1 MKWLMTLFI
10 RNECEVLIQSE
21 AEDCFKK
28 TPTII
33 LTARLSSSEVS
44 LEKGFEAKTV
54 KLTYRSLKSSSPSG
68 QNCLHFELFFMKQ
81 SRTSD
86 WFFCTKECEL
96 VKSGYIFGNLS
107 VDFE

>member
-10 RNECEVLIQSE
+10 RNECEVLIESE

-54 KLTYRSLKSSSPSG
+54 KLTYRSLKSL
-68 QNCLHFELFFMKQ
+68 LHHPG
-81 SRTSD
+81 RIA
-86 WFFCTKECEL
+86 
-96 VKSGYIFGNLS
+96 YILS
-107 VDFE
+107 CFS